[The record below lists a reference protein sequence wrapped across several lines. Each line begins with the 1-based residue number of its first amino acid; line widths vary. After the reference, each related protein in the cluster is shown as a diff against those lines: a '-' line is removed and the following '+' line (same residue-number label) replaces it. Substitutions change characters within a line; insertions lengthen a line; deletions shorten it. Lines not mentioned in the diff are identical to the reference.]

1 VDDNGVLTADQ
12 VGEDD
17 QRARIAGLVND
28 AKQGRRE
35 AVGELVSE
43 LSPLLWQVAR
53 ASGLSS
59 ADAEDVLQSVWLNLL
74 ANLDAIRTPGSL
86 TSWLVT
92 ATRRQAWRVRA
103 ADRRQK
109 PVDHEWL
116 TAIPDAGADSE
127 QHLIMKDEQRE
138 LWEALSSLPGR
149 CQKLLRIV
157 AFVPRPD
164 YDDIAVR
171 LGIPR
176 GSVGP
181 TRGRCLDKLRS
192 ALDGALDGEG
202 GQR

>member
-1 VDDNGVLTADQ
+1 MLTANQ
-12 VGEDD
+12 VSEDD
-17 QRARIAGLVND
+17 RYARIAGLVND

-35 AVGELVSE
+35 AVGELVPE

-53 ASGLSS
+53 ASGISS
-59 ADAEDVLQSVWLNLL
+59 CDAEDVLQSVWLNLL
-74 ANLDAIRTPGSL
+74 ANLDAIRTPGTL
-86 TSWLVT
+86 TAWLIT
-92 ATRRQAWRVRA
+92 TTKREAWRVRA

-109 PVDHEWL
+109 PVDQEWL

-127 QHLIMKDEQRE
+127 QRLIMKDEQRE
-138 LWEALSSLPGR
+138 LWEALRSLPGR

-164 YDDIAVR
+164 YDDVAAR
-171 LGIPR
+171 LGMPR

-192 ALDGALDGEG
+192 ALDGEG
-202 GQR
+202 GPR

>member
-1 VDDNGVLTADQ
+1 MLTAKQ
-12 VGEDD
+12 VSEDD
-17 QRARIAGLVND
+17 HYARIAGLVND

-35 AVGELVSE
+35 AVGELVPE

-59 ADAEDVLQSVWLNLL
+59 SDAEDVLQSVWLNLL
-74 ANLDAIRTPGSL
+74 AHLDAIRTPGSL
-86 TSWLVT
+86 TSWLIT
-92 ATRRQAWRVRA
+92 TTKREAWRVRA

-109 PVDHEWL
+109 PVDCEWL

-127 QHLIMKDEQRE
+127 QCLIMKDEQRE
-138 LWEALSSLPGR
+138 LWAALRSLPWR
-149 CQKLLRIV
+149 CQELLRIV

-164 YDDIAVR
+164 YDEVAAR
-171 LGIPR
+171 LGMPR

-192 ALDGALDGEG
+192 ALDGEG
-202 GQR
+202 GPR

>member
-1 VDDNGVLTADQ
+1 MLTADQ

-59 ADAEDVLQSVWLNLL
+59 SDAEDVLQSVWLNLL

-86 TSWLVT
+86 TSWLIT

-109 PVDHEWL
+109 PVDYEWL

-127 QHLIMKDEQRE
+127 QRLIMKDEQRE
-138 LWEALSSLPGR
+138 LWEALGSLPGR

-171 LGIPR
+171 LGMPR

>member
-28 AKQGRRE
+28 AKRGRRE

-59 ADAEDVLQSVWLNLL
+59 SDAEDVLQSVWLNLL
-74 ANLDAIRTPGSL
+74 ASLDDIRTPGSL

-103 ADRRQK
+103 ADRRQR
-109 PVDHEWL
+109 PVDYEWL

-127 QHLIMKDEQRE
+127 QRLIMKDEQRE
-138 LWEALSSLPGR
+138 LWEALRSLPGR

-164 YDDIAVR
+164 YDDIAAR
-171 LGIPR
+171 LGMPR

>member
-35 AVGELVSE
+35 AIGELVSE

-74 ANLDAIRTPGSL
+74 ASLDDIRTPGSL

-103 ADRRQK
+103 SDRRQR

-138 LWEALSSLPGR
+138 LWEALRSLPGR

-164 YDDIAVR
+164 YDDIAAR
-171 LGIPR
+171 LGMPR

-192 ALDGALDGEG
+192 ALDGALDGG
-202 GQR
+202 GDQR

>member
-17 QRARIAGLVND
+17 QRARIASLVND

-59 ADAEDVLQSVWLNLL
+59 SDAEDVLQSVWLRLL
-74 ANLDAIRTPGSL
+74 AHLDGIRTPGSL
-86 TSWLVT
+86 TSWLIT
-92 ATRRQAWRVRA
+92 ATRREAWRVRA

-109 PVDHEWL
+109 PVDQEWL

-127 QHLIMKDEQRE
+127 QCLIMKDEQRE
-138 LWEALSSLPGR
+138 LWEALDSLPGR

-164 YDDIAVR
+164 YDDIAAR
-171 LGIPR
+171 LGMPR

-192 ALDGALDGEG
+192 ALDGEG

>member
-1 VDDNGVLTADQ
+1 MLTADQ

-17 QRARIAGLVND
+17 HRARIASLVHD

-59 ADAEDVLQSVWLNLL
+59 SDAEDVLQSVWLRLL
-74 ANLDAIRTPGSL
+74 AHLDGIRTPGSL
-86 TSWLVT
+86 TSWLIT
-92 ATRRQAWRVRA
+92 ATRREAWRVRA

-109 PVDHEWL
+109 PVDQEWL

-127 QHLIMKDEQRE
+127 QCLIMKDEQRE
-138 LWEALSSLPGR
+138 LWEALDSLPGR

-164 YDDIAVR
+164 YDDIAAR
-171 LGIPR
+171 LGMPR

>member
-1 VDDNGVLTADQ
+1 VTVDDNGVLTANQ
-12 VGEDD
+12 MSEDD
-17 QRARIAGLVND
+17 RYARIAGLVND

-35 AVGELVSE
+35 AVGELVPE

-59 ADAEDVLQSVWLNLL
+59 SDAEDVLQSVWLNLL
-74 ANLDAIRTPGSL
+74 AHLDAIRTPGSL
-86 TSWLVT
+86 TSWLIT
-92 ATRRQAWRVRA
+92 TTKREAWRVQA

-109 PVDHEWL
+109 PVDYDWL
-116 TAIPDAGADSE
+116 IAIPDAGADSE

-138 LWEALSSLPGR
+138 LWQALRSLPGR

-164 YDDIAVR
+164 YDDVAAR
-171 LGIPR
+171 LGMPR

-192 ALDGALDGEG
+192 ALDGEG
-202 GQR
+202 GPR

>member
-1 VDDNGVLTADQ
+1 MDDNGVLTANQ
-12 VGEDD
+12 VSEDD
-17 QRARIAGLVND
+17 HYARIAGLVND

-35 AVGELVSE
+35 AVGELVPE

-59 ADAEDVLQSVWLNLL
+59 SDAEDVLQSVWLNLL
-74 ANLDAIRTPGSL
+74 AHLDAIRTPGSL
-86 TSWLVT
+86 TSWLIT
-92 ATRRQAWRVRA
+92 TTKREAWRVRA

-127 QHLIMKDEQRE
+127 QRLIMKDEQRE
-138 LWEALSSLPGR
+138 LWEALRSLPGR

-164 YDDIAVR
+164 YDDVAAR
-171 LGIPR
+171 LGMPR

-192 ALDGALDGEG
+192 ALDGEG
-202 GQR
+202 GPR

>member
-1 VDDNGVLTADQ
+1 MDDNGVLTANQ
-12 VGEDD
+12 VSEDD
-17 QRARIAGLVND
+17 HYARIAGLVND

-35 AVGELVSE
+35 AVGELVPE

-59 ADAEDVLQSVWLNLL
+59 SDAEDVLQSVWLNLL
-74 ANLDAIRTPGSL
+74 AHLDAIRTPGSL
-86 TSWLVT
+86 TSWLIT
-92 ATRRQAWRVRA
+92 ATKREAWRVRA

-109 PVDHEWL
+109 PVDYEWL

-127 QHLIMKDEQRE
+127 QRLIMKDEQRE
-138 LWEALSSLPGR
+138 LWEALRSLPGR

-164 YDDIAVR
+164 YDDVAAR
-171 LGIPR
+171 LGMPR

-181 TRGRCLDKLRS
+181 TRGRCLEKLRS
-192 ALDGALDGEG
+192 ALDGEG
-202 GQR
+202 GPR